1 MSAQADSVKS
11 ILYALGANFA
21 IALAKSVGAFYTGSA
36 SMLAEAIHSF
46 ADCGNQALLLY
57 GLKSAKQA
65 PSPDFPL
72 GYGKAIY
79 FWSFIVALILF
90 SMGGLFSIYEGVHK
104 LSATDIL
111 SAPWV
116 AVAILVFGIIAE
128 SFSLYGCLREVNK
141 VRASRT
147 LWRWFRDSRQSE
159 LIVILGEDI
168 AALFGLVFALSA
180 ILLTVVTGNP
190 VFDAL
195 GSIAIGAL
203 LIVVAFGIGVEVK
216 DLLIGQSVEES
227 EREAIRGFIAG
238 QREVARVFNVITLQ
252 LGKEIMVAV
261 KAEIRETDGRRMIV
275 QINAVE
281 KRLRERFPAVRWIF
295 FEPDVAD

>member
-21 IALAKSVGAFYTGSA
+21 IALAKSAGAFYTGSA

-57 GLKSAKQA
+57 GLKSAKQP

-104 LSATDIL
+104 LSATDAL
-111 SAPWV
+111 SSPWV

-141 VRASRT
+141 VRAGRT

-159 LIVILGEDI
+159 LIVIDRK
-168 AALFGLVFALSA
+168 S
-180 ILLTVVTGNP
+180 VV
-190 VFDAL
+190 
-195 GSIAIGAL
+195 
-203 LIVVAFGIGVEVK
+203 
-216 DLLIGQSVEES
+216 
-227 EREAIRGFIAG
+227 
-238 QREVARVFNVITLQ
+238 
-252 LGKEIMVAV
+252 
-261 KAEIRETDGRRMIV
+261 
-275 QINAVE
+275 
-281 KRLRERFPAVRWIF
+281 
-295 FEPDVAD
+295 